1 MIFIRKNYLF
11 KYPVRMVPEDMMKSM
26 KIKAMITR

>member
-11 KYPVRMVPEDMMKSM
+11 KYPVHTVLEDMMKSM